1 MSSLLKSRKFWLAVF
16 GLIQTIVFQFVP
28 TFPDSVWQAINILVI
43 VLITAIA
50 VEDGA
55 EKSGDTYIMSGST
68 TGVDDTAYRSSE
80 LPKKK

>member
-1 MSSLLKSRKFWLAVF
+1 MASLLKSRKFWLAVF
-16 GLIQTIVFQFVP
+16 GLLQTILFQFVP

-55 EKSGDTYIMSGST
+55 EKSGDTYIMQGGNST
-68 TGVDDTAYRSSE
+68 GDTPSE

>member
-1 MSSLLKSRKFWLAVF
+1 MASLLKSRKFWLAVF
-16 GLIQTIVFQFVP
+16 GLVQTIVFQFVP

-55 EKSGDTYIMSGST
+55 EKSGDTYIMQGGNST
-68 TGVDDTAYRSSE
+68 GDTTSE